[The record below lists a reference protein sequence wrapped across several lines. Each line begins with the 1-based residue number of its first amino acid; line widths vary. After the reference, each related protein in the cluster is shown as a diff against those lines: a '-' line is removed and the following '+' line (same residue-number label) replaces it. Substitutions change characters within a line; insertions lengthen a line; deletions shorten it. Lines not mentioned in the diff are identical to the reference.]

1 MFTNIMKWFS
11 VLALLLGLLLS
22 SSAGYRI
29 ALEIEVCVAA
39 LVVVVQAI
47 RMGKYVW
54 GLGFIALALLFNPA
68 VPVPLT
74 HRLFLGLEWFSV
86 GAFLVSLG
94 GIKGQTP
101 AFHSLDYRTDAR
113 KRIALNIHAGSR
125 SHVPRLPWRKSCLKE
140 TVTRPDSGDSEAA
153 KLSSEARCESCESC

>member
-1 MFTNIMKWFS
+1 MTRRDAKLATPDAVISPVLRKAEEKRLSMITRIIKWFS
-11 VLALLLGLLLS
+11 ILALLLGLLLS
-22 SSAGYRI
+22 ASAGYRI

-39 LVVVVQAI
+39 LVVVVQAM

-86 GAFLVSLG
+86 GAFLVCLAALRARPMLSIPSIAGRTPGSVSL
-94 GIKGQTP
+94 
-101 AFHSLDYRTDAR
+101 
-113 KRIALNIHAGSR
+113 
-125 SHVPRLPWRKSCLKE
+125 
-140 TVTRPDSGDSEAA
+140 
-153 KLSSEARCESCESC
+153 